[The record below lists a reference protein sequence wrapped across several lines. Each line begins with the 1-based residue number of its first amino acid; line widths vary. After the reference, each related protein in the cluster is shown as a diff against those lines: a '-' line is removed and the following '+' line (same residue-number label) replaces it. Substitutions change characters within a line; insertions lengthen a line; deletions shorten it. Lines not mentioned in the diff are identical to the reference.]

1 MRRFFRWEFEI
12 PPEAIDDN
20 RHVNNVQYV
29 QWMQDVAIS
38 HATYTGGTA
47 AANAVGGV
55 WFALSHHID
64 YASPAFEGEHLLVVT
79 WIVSLQRVRSRRRY
93 CFLRATDLTI
103 LASAES
109 EWVFVNAKT
118 GRPRGIPSDVASCFE
133 AVGEEE
139 VSVESLAGRQIVA

>member
-12 PPEAIDDN
+12 PPEAIDNN

-38 HATYTGGTA
+38 HAAYTGSTTA
-47 AANAVGGV
+47 ADAIGGV

-64 YASPAFEGEHLLVVT
+64 YASPAFEGERILVVT
-79 WIVSLQRVRSRRRY
+79 WIATLQRVRSRRRY
-93 CFLRATDLTI
+93 CFLRATDLTV

-109 EWVFVNAKT
+109 EWVFVDAKT
-118 GRPRGIPSDVASCFE
+118 SRPRGIPSAVASCFE
-133 AVGEEE
+133 AVGEGD
-139 VSVESLAGRQIVA
+139 VSIESLSGRAIVA